1 MLFIDGNGGKIMLLE
16 IRLFTIFFKIGFF
29 SFGGGYAMLP
39 LIYQDIHRFGL
50 MSAHEFSNVVALS
63 QMTPGPI
70 AVNAATYVGYKAAG
84 FWGAVFATV
93 GVCLP
98 SFILILIIVAFIN
111 KFKTSPIIQSI
122 LSGIRPA
129 TVGLISTAVF
139 LFAKTS
145 IVHEGFFSLNMFHN
159 PLHYISI
166 PAMVIFALTLIASVR
181 FKVGPITLTILAGIV
196 GAFIF

>member
-1 MLFIDGNGGKIMLLE
+1 MLLN
-16 IRLFTIFFKIGFF
+16 IRLFYIFFKIGLF

-39 LIYQDIHRFGL
+39 MIYQDIHQFGL

-84 FWGAVFATV
+84 FWGAVFATF

-98 SFILILIIVAFIN
+98 SFIIILIIAVFIN
-111 KFKTSPIIQSI
+111 KFKSSPVVQSV

-129 TVGLISTAVF
+129 TVGLIATAVF

-145 IVHEGFFSLNMFHN
+145 IVQEGFFSLRLFQN
-159 PLHYISI
+159 PLQYINI
-166 PAMVIFALTLIASVR
+166 PGIIIFALTIIASTR

-196 GAFIF
+196 GAFVF

>member
-1 MLFIDGNGGKIMLLE
+1 MLLDLK
-16 IRLFTIFFKIGFF
+16 LFYVFFKIGLF

-84 FWGAVFATV
+84 FWGSVFATV

-98 SFILILIIVAFIN
+98 SFILILIIAAFIR
-111 KFKTSPIIQSI
+111 KFRSSAVIQSV

-129 TVGLISTAVF
+129 TVGLIATAVF

-145 IVHEGFFSLNMFHN
+145 IIHEGFFSLKLFQN
-159 PLHYISI
+159 PLHYVSI
-166 PAMVIFALTLIASVR
+166 PAMIIFALTLIASTR
-181 FKVGPITLTILAGIV
+181 FKVGPIALTILAGIV